1 MLTQQCERYG
11 GEDLVSGQETLEMLT
26 NLQESWIEVCLQ
38 LFRRHSGPDG
48 VPPKGQEAM
57 RELAKTITELQ
68 NQLGIR
74 INGESGENQGLQ
86 FLT

>member
-1 MLTQQCERYG
+1 MQQCERYG
-11 GEDLVSGQETLEMLT
+11 GEDLVSGQETLEMLI
-26 NLQESWIEVCLQ
+26 NLQESWIDVCLQ
-38 LFRRHSGPDG
+38 LFRRHPGLDG

-74 INGESGENQGLQ
+74 INGESGENQGLW